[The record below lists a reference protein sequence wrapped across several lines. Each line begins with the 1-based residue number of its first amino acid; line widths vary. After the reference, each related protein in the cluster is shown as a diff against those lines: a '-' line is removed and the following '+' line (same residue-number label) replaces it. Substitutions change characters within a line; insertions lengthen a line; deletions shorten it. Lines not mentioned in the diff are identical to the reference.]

1 MDLHL
6 ISKYS
11 SSIPNVKDL
20 LRFYKYGSRCGIT
33 CKYIAKGTNIQPYS
47 PYRVESGAPLVANH
61 AKIHNF
67 FSQDDGII
75 SLNIYLQRYMLYHE
89 KYIFKTITF

>member
-11 SSIPNVKDL
+11 SLIPNVKDL
-20 LRFYKYGSRCGIT
+20 LRFYKHGSRCGIT
-33 CKYIAKGTNIQPYS
+33 CKYIAKGANIQPYS
-47 PYRVESGAPLVANH
+47 SYRVESGAPLVVNH
-61 AKIHNF
+61 AKTHNF
-67 FSQDDGII
+67 FSQDDGIV